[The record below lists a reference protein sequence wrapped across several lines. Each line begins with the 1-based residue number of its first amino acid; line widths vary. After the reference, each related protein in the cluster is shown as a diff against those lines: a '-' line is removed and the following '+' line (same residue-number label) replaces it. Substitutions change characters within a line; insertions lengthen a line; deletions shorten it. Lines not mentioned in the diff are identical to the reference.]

1 MFNDLILY
9 HLLHKRQVLNKIELI
24 RKTDLIRRDMARID
38 DFKQAKELSKTEL
51 LKFDPEY
58 IARYAGVKIIKEDDK
73 IKAFNLIFLN
83 RKINISWPD
92 MDFSYETGNGEISIQ
107 QQAFL
112 LHYLNG
118 ACSSKCTE
126 MSGEWVSY
134 QDIPDGRFYM
144 DAFIKRAKEPLIK
157 TFGFMAKKMVE
168 IASKAYNAEPLDLG
182 DFSVKV
188 NALPTV
194 PVALLIWEGDEEFP
208 PDGNL
213 LFDKTISNVLSA
225 EDIATLAGMVVYPM
239 IGMAYK

>member
-1 MFNDLILY
+1 
-9 HLLHKRQVLNKIELI
+9 
-24 RKTDLIRRDMARID
+24 MARID
-38 DFKQAKELSKTEL
+38 DFKQAKELSKKEL
-51 LKFDPEY
+51 LQFDPEI
-58 IARYAGVKIIKEDDK
+58 IARYSGVEFREENEVKILCLKY
-73 IKAFNLIFLN
+73 LN
-83 RKINISWPD
+83 RNIDISWPD
-92 MDFSYETGNGEISIQ
+92 MEFSYETGDGEISIQ
-107 QQAFL
+107 QQALL

-144 DAFIKRAKEPLIK
+144 DAFIKRAKDPLIK
-157 TFGFMAKKMVE
+157 TFGFKAKKMVD
-168 IASKAYNAEPLDLG
+168 IASEAYNAETLDLG
-182 DFSVKV
+182 DYSVKV

-213 LFDKTISNVLSA
+213 LFDKTISEILSA
-225 EDIATLAGMVVYPM
+225 EDIATLAGAVVYPM

>member
-1 MFNDLILY
+1 
-9 HLLHKRQVLNKIELI
+9 
-24 RKTDLIRRDMARID
+24 MARID
-38 DFKQAKELSKTEL
+38 DFKQAKELSRKEL
-51 LKFDPEY
+51 LHYNPEV
-58 IARYAGVKIIKEDDK
+58 IARYAGVNIKRSDDNK
-73 IKAFNLIFLN
+73 TALNLTFLN
-83 RKINISWPD
+83 RDINISWPD
-92 MDFSYETGNGEISIQ
+92 MEFSYKTGVGEISIQ

-118 ACSSKCTE
+118 ACSSRCTE

-168 IASKAYNAEPLDLG
+168 TASKAYNAELLDLG

-188 NALPTV
+188 NALPIV
-194 PVALLIWEGDEEFP
+194 PVALIIWEGDEEFP

-213 LFDKTISNVLSA
+213 LFDKTVSNILSA

-239 IGMAYK
+239 IGMAKK

>member
-1 MFNDLILY
+1 
-9 HLLHKRQVLNKIELI
+9 
-24 RKTDLIRRDMARID
+24 MARID
-38 DFKQAKELSKTEL
+38 DFKQAKELSKKEL
-51 LKFDPEY
+51 LQFDPEI
-58 IARYAGVKIIKEDDK
+58 IARYSGVELKKEENETSALCLK
-73 IKAFNLIFLN
+73 YLN
-83 RKINISWPD
+83 RNIIISWPD
-92 MDFSYETGNGEISIQ
+92 MDISYETGDGEISIQ
-107 QQAFL
+107 QQALL

-118 ACSSKCTE
+118 ACLSKCTE
-126 MSGEWVSY
+126 KSGEWVSY

-144 DAFIKRAKEPLIK
+144 DAFIKRAKDPLIK

-168 IASKAYNAEPLDLG
+168 IATKAYNAESLDLG
-182 DFSVKV
+182 DYSVKV

-213 LFDKTISNVLSA
+213 LFDKTISDILSA

>member
-1 MFNDLILY
+1 
-9 HLLHKRQVLNKIELI
+9 
-24 RKTDLIRRDMARID
+24 MARID
-38 DFKQAKELSKTEL
+38 DFKQAKELSKKEL
-51 LKFDPEY
+51 LQYDPEL
-58 IARYAGVKIIKEDDK
+58 IARYAGVEIKKTDGKID
-73 IKAFNLIFLN
+73 ALNLTFLN
-83 RKINISWPD
+83 RRINISWPD
-92 MDFSYETGNGEISIQ
+92 MDFTYETGDGEISIQ

-112 LHYLNG
+112 LHYING
-118 ACSSKCTE
+118 AYSSKGTK

-144 DAFIKRAKEPLIK
+144 DAFIKRAKDPLIK

-168 IASKAYNAEPLDLG
+168 IASNAYNAEQLDLG

-188 NALPTV
+188 NALPIV

-213 LFDKTISNVLSA
+213 LFDKTISNILSA

-239 IGMAYK
+239 IGMAYR

>member
-1 MFNDLILY
+1 
-9 HLLHKRQVLNKIELI
+9 
-24 RKTDLIRRDMARID
+24 MARID
-38 DFKQAKELSKTEL
+38 DFKQAKELSKKEL
-51 LKFDPEY
+51 LQYDPEV
-58 IARYAGVKIIKEDDK
+58 IVQYAGVGIKKTGNKIDSL
-73 IKAFNLIFLN
+73 NLNFLN
-83 RKINISWPD
+83 RNLCISWPD
-92 MDFSYETGNGEISIQ
+92 MEFSFETGDGEISIQ

-118 ACSSKCTE
+118 ACSSNGIE

-144 DAFIKRAKEPLIK
+144 DAFIKRAKDPLLK

-168 IASKAYNAEPLDLG
+168 IASKLYDAELLDLG

-188 NALPTV
+188 NALPIV
-194 PVALLIWEGDEEFP
+194 PVALLIWEGDEDFP

-213 LFDKTISNVLSA
+213 LFDKTISNILSA

>member
-1 MFNDLILY
+1 
-9 HLLHKRQVLNKIELI
+9 
-24 RKTDLIRRDMARID
+24 MARID
-38 DFKQAKELSKTEL
+38 DFKQAKELSKKEL
-51 LKFDPEY
+51 LQFNPEF
-58 IARYAGVKIIKEDDK
+58 IAEYSGAE
-73 IKAFNLIFLN
+73 LINSDNEINALSLKFLN
-83 RKINISWPD
+83 RDINISWPE
-92 MDFSYETGNGEISIQ
+92 MEISYAEGDGEISIQ

-144 DAFIKRAKEPLIK
+144 DAFIKRAKEPLIN
-157 TFGFMAKKMVE
+157 TFGLKASRMVE
-168 IASKAYNAEPLDLG
+168 IASKAYNASALDLG
-182 DFSVKV
+182 DYSVKV
-188 NALPTV
+188 NALPIV

-213 LFDKTISNVLSA
+213 LFDKTISDILSA

>member
-1 MFNDLILY
+1 
-9 HLLHKRQVLNKIELI
+9 
-24 RKTDLIRRDMARID
+24 MARID
-38 DFKQAKELSKTEL
+38 DFKQAKELSKKEL
-51 LKFDPEY
+51 LQYDPEY
-58 IARYAGVKIIKEDDK
+58 IARYSGVGLKKEENE
-73 IKAFNLIFLN
+73 INALCLNFLN
-83 RKINISWPD
+83 RDIIISWPD
-92 MDFSYETGNGEISIQ
+92 MEFSFETNDGEISIQ
-107 QQAFL
+107 QQALL

-144 DAFIKRAKEPLIK
+144 DAFIKRAKDPLIK

-168 IASKAYNAEPLDLG
+168 IASKTYNAETLDLG
-182 DFSVKV
+182 DYSVKI

-213 LFDKTISNVLSA
+213 LFDKTISEILSA
-225 EDIATLAGMVVYPM
+225 EDIATLAGTVVYPM
-239 IGMAYK
+239 IGMARK